1 MILCSWIFFS
11 LVYLKILFEPERRLS
26 LSLSLSH
33 THTHTR
39 REGRR
44 DGRGALLHNMAGLAE
59 TNIEGDTE
67 SRGKDAA
74 LETISNGDV
83 PSSSGDDAPHPKR
96 RNISRSCLHEVALP
110 PGLV

>member
-1 MILCSWIFFS
+1 M
-11 LVYLKILFEPERRLS
+11 YLKILFDPDRR

-33 THTHTR
+33 THTHKKKRGATG
-39 REGRR
+39 REG
-44 DGRGALLHNMAGLAE
+44 GAAAHMAGLAE
-59 TNIEGDTE
+59 TNMEGDTE

>member
-1 MILCSWIFFS
+1 
-11 LVYLKILFEPERRLS
+11 VYLKILFEPVRRLS
-26 LSLSLSH
+26 LSLSLSL
-33 THTHTR
+33 THTRTHTRR

-44 DGRGALLHNMAGLAE
+44 DGRGREGGAAAHMAGLAE
-59 TNIEGDTE
+59 TNMEGDTE
-67 SRGKDAA
+67 SKGKDAA